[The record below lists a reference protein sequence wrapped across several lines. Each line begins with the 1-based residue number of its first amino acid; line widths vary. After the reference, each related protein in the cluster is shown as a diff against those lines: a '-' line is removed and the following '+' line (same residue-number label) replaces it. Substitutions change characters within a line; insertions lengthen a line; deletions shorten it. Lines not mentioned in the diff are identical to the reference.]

1 MEPLS
6 TRVDAVSVRRLRALP
21 SEVGNRRAP
30 RGYEEMDDPRELGI
44 AVRELRR
51 VRAWIEQFA
60 ETATEMPDFA
70 LESVVGVKAAAGMVT
85 LLIDR
90 AESRLDFLT
99 RQNTAAAGA

>member
-6 TRVDAVSVRRLRALP
+6 ARVDAVSVRRLRALP
-21 SEVGNRRAP
+21 GDGGRRVPA
-30 RGYEEMDDPRELGI
+30 GYEGMDDPRELSI